1 MSRSNIQQSINHA
14 VLQLTDISDSARLDS
29 EILLAYVLGE
39 SRTWLH
45 TWPEHE
51 LSQEQQQNFEQ
62 LLSRRKKGEP
72 IAHIIGEQ
80 EFWSLT
86 LKVTPDTLIPR
97 ADTERLVELALE
109 RIPEKSFWNI
119 VDLGTGSGAIA
130 LALAKQRPSIE
141 IIATDKSMKA
151 LTVAQENARL
161 NQLNNIRFVR
171 SNWFDDLGDQVFDM
185 IVSNPP
191 YIAEDD
197 PHLSQGDVRFEPDSA
212 LTSGPG
218 GLDDLSHLINKA
230 PGYLKP
236 GGWLL
241 LEHGYD
247 QADAVLN
254 LLQQAGFKNCEDFQD
269 YAGNP
274 RVAIGQYQ

>member
-1 MSRSNIQQSINHA
+1 MAHQTIKHILEHA
-14 VLQLTDISDSARLDS
+14 TKLLADISDSARLDS
-29 EILLAYVLGE
+29 ELLLTFVMKQT
-39 SRTWLH
+39 RVWLH
-45 TWPEHE
+45 TWPDNE
-51 LSQEQQQNFEQ
+51 LTPGQYSEFEQ
-62 LLSRRKKGEP
+62 LITRRKNGEP

-80 EFWSLT
+80 EFWSLK

-109 RIPEKSFWNI
+109 RIPQASFWNI

-130 LALAKQRPSIE
+130 LALAKERPSAQVV
-141 IIATDKSMKA
+141 ATDASMKA
-151 LTVAQENARL
+151 LTIAEENAKL

-171 SNWFDDLGDQVFDM
+171 SSWFDDLENHVFEM

-191 YIAEDD
+191 YIAEND
-197 PHLSQGDVRFEPDSA
+197 PHLSSGDVRFEPDTA
-212 LTSGPG
+212 LTSGPA
-218 GLDDLSHLINKA
+218 GLDDLSHLISKA

-236 GGWLL
+236 GGWLI

-247 QADAVLN
+247 QADAVIQLM
-254 LLQQAGFKNCEDFQD
+254 QQAGFTNCQDFKD
-269 YAGNP
+269 YGGNP